1 MKKTLQLILAPFSF
15 LYGIGVSIYQG
26 FYLSGFFKTLKFSIP
41 VISVGNLTVG
51 GTGKSPHI
59 EYLIK
64 LLKDYIPVAVLSRGY
79 RRKTTGHILLTQT
92 HTAVE
97 VGDEPVQIKTKF
109 PDVPFAVNSNR
120 SIGIPK
126 LLSQHPEVK
135 TILLDDA
142 YQHLEVTPG
151 LNILLTEYANPY
163 FQDYLLPS
171 GRLREWRYGARRA
184 DIVIV
189 TKCPNEP
196 KEEEILTWRFKLK
209 LNEKQ
214 LLFFSYLDYGTPYHL
229 FNHDKIFKLNDGLDL
244 MVISAI
250 AQSSYLL
257 EYLAP
262 RVASVTDYNFEDHH
276 YFTETELTHIFNK
289 YNKISHSNKM
299 LLTTEKD
306 ATRLRLHETFIRN
319 QNLDIYVLP
328 LNIDFYNKEMF
339 DQTIK
344 NFLLEFKI

>member
-1 MKKTLQLILAPFSF
+1 MKKTLQLLLAPISF
-15 LYGIGVSIYQG
+15 LYGLGVSIYQG

-59 EYLIK
+59 EYLIR

-79 RRKTTGHILLTQT
+79 RRKTSGHILLTQL
-92 HTAVE
+92 HTALD
-97 VGDEPVQIKTKF
+97 VGDEPVQIKNKF

-126 LLSQHPEVK
+126 LLSQHPEIK

-142 YQHLEVTPG
+142 FQHLEVTPG
-151 LNILLTEYANPY
+151 LNILLTEYSNPY
-163 FQDYLLPS
+163 FKDYLLPS

-184 DIVIV
+184 DIIIV
-189 TKCPNEP
+189 TKCPTQPNDLN
-196 KEEEILTWRFKLK
+196 ILNWRQNLK
-209 LNEKQ
+209 LEEKQ
-214 LLFFSYLDYGTPYHL
+214 KLFFSFLEYGTPYHI
-229 FNHDKIFKLNDGLDL
+229 FNSDKIFKLNEGLDL

-250 AQSSYLL
+250 AQSSYMIN
-257 EYLAP
+257 YLSP
-262 RVASVTDYNFEDHH
+262 KVASVTDYNFEDHH
-276 YFTETELTHIFNK
+276 YFTETELAHIFAQFNK
-289 YNKISHSNKM
+289 VSHSNKM

-306 ATRLRLHETFIRN
+306 ATRLRLHESFLKS
-319 QNLDIYVLP
+319 QNIDIYVLP
-328 LNIDFYNKEMF
+328 LHVDFYKRDQF